1 MTLLN
6 LRPGDRVTIRTSCGL
21 QQSGRVVIACPNHA
35 VLNCGGRHGTAKVAT
50 ADNIVRVTPTK
61 TPSYL

>member
-6 LRPGDRVTIRTSCGL
+6 CRPGDRVTVRRPCGNTT
-21 QQSGRVVIACPNHA
+21 SGRVTLAYPHHL
-35 VLNCGGRHGTAKVAT
+35 VLNAGGRHGTPVVAT